1 MRWCKVVLLLLLGPL
16 VARADYWISYEAN
29 DWPENEGWDR
39 WVYGGGAQR
48 SLVDGTLVLDGR
60 ASIDIADVYRM
71 DIPAPPGTGQIFTAQ
86 WRLRVSDVAGYS
98 DPVLIVSFSPTGAV
112 VLRYSEEAVYST
124 LEGAWIADFQPGAF
138 HEYLLVTTDVV
149 TYSLY
154 VDGALAHSGNFVGPW
169 SESVVE
175 WGDGVLGASS
185 LSEWDYV
192 RFGVPEPA
200 TGLLLGSAVLA
211 ANTLRTRRTRRC
223 CDEMV

>member
-60 ASIDIADVYRM
+60 ASIDIADIYRM
-71 DIPAPPGTGQIFTAQ
+71 DIPAPPGGGQAFTAQ
-86 WRLRVSDVAGYS
+86 WRLRVSDLTGYD
-98 DPVLIVSFSPTGAV
+98 DPAVRVSWEPQGAV
-112 VLRYSEEAVYST
+112 VLAYTETGIYSV
-124 LEGAWIADFQPGAF
+124 LEGAWIAGFEPGVF
-138 HEYLLVTTDVV
+138 HEYVFVTPDTS

-154 VDGALAHSGNFVGPW
+154 IDGQLVYAGSFVGPW
-169 SESVVE
+169 NESVVQ

-211 ANTLRTRRTRRC
+211 ANTLRTRRPGKGYR
-223 CDEMV
+223 EMV